1 MKIITL
7 CGTRPELIRL
17 SVCLRKFDKFFDH
30 IFVHTGQN
38 YDFELNE
45 IFYSE
50 LELRKPDIYLD
61 VVGRNLGFT
70 MGDIITKSYEL
81 FIQEKPDAVV
91 ILGDTNSSLAAISAK
106 RLQIPIFHLEAG
118 NRSYSNQVP
127 EEVNRIIIDSI
138 SDVNICY
145 SQTARNNLLGE
156 GHSSEDVFVAGSPIK
171 EIFTKYKSKILNSEI
186 LPTLS
191 LEPKKFILL
200 SAHREEN
207 VDKVENLIKLVDAI
221 QALQK
226 KYDVPIIFPMHPRTA
241 KMLDANKIN
250 LGPNIIVLKPLGYL
264 DYCHLQLNA
273 LFVVSD
279 SGTIVEESYV
289 MGFKAI
295 SLRNQIERQ
304 EGIENNTV
312 IMSGLSKE
320 NLILSSE
327 IILQSET
334 NNKIMD
340 YDQTDFSE
348 AVIKLIVSYRQYI
361 VNRKIN

>member
-17 SVCLRKFDKFFDH
+17 SVSLKKFDKYFNH

-45 IFYSE
+45 IFYTD

-61 VVGRNLGFT
+61 VVGQNLGRT
-70 MGDIITKSYEL
+70 MGDIIAKSFEL
-81 FIQEKPDAVV
+81 FSQEKPDAIV

-127 EEVNRIIIDSI
+127 EEVNRKIIDSI
-138 SDVNICY
+138 SDINICY
-145 SQTARNNLLGE
+145 SQTARNNLMAE

-171 EIFTKYKSKILNSEI
+171 EIFTRYRAQILKSKILSA
-186 LPTLS
+186 LS
-191 LEPKKFILL
+191 LESKKFILL
-200 SAHREEN
+200 SSHREEN
-207 VDKVENLIKLVDAI
+207 VDNVENLLKLVDAI
-221 QALQK
+221 HALQA

-241 KMLDANKIN
+241 KMVVANGIKLN
-250 LGPNIIVLKPLGYL
+250 PNIFVQKPLGYL
-264 DYCHLQLNA
+264 DYCFLQLNA

-289 MGFKAI
+289 MGFRAI

-327 IILQSET
+327 IILGSET
-334 NNKIMD
+334 RNKIVD
-340 YDQTDFSE
+340 YDQTDFSDTI
-348 AVIKLIVSYRQYI
+348 VKLIVSYRPYI
-361 VNRKIN
+361 MARNIN